1 MKLEGLTANVT
12 IEPNSLR
19 LGLVFFRIEHPISK
33 SAVHVDFLTHG
44 EAFCRRHNLVIDP
57 SLGQMISEGLIFDA
71 ERNGWYIPKSF
82 LKEDLPITSASQYL
96 KKHFDEFF

>member
-12 IEPNSLR
+12 IEPNGLR

-33 SAVHVDFLTHG
+33 SAIHVDFLTQG
-44 EAFCRRHNLVIDP
+44 EAFCKKHNLVIDP
-57 SLGQMISEGLIFDA
+57 SLGQAISENLVFNA
-71 ERNGWYIPKSF
+71 ELNGWYIPEKF
-82 LKEDLPITSASQYL
+82 LSQITPITSASQYI